1 MVRGKP
7 VKHWENR
14 FAFDYAF
21 AGNSIRPFHRASRSK
36 QKQISAFYLLFIFRS
51 LCSHLETRL
60 SAIPSFSALKWTKR
74 WEKKTAHT
82 FTQNT
87 QQNFN
92 CYSNRY
98 PDGYLDVWDGFS
110 NDPVN
115 TINWRSWSDD
125 IQKRASVWA
134 FFFSFYSWNLV
145 WKSSQL
151 FLRYLISTCML
162 VGSISRFWSTESSTL
177 FIAKW
182 FDFCLWKCR
191 LFHWISWL
199 FWEQNPKNTK

>member
-134 FFFSFYSWNLV
+134 FFFFVLLLKSGMKIKSIISSIFNFNLYV
-145 WKSSQL
+145 GWIDQSVLINRIQHTFHCKMIW
-151 FLRYLISTCML
+151 FLSM
-162 VGSISRFWSTESSTL
+162 EM
-177 FIAKW
+177 
-182 FDFCLWKCR
+182 
-191 LFHWISWL
+191 
-199 FWEQNPKNTK
+199 

>member
-1 MVRGKP
+1 MARRKP

-134 FFFSFYSWNLV
+134 FFFRFYSWNLV

-162 VGSISRFWSTESSTL
+162 VVSISRFWSTESST
-177 FIAKW
+177 FHCKIIW
-182 FDFCLWKCR
+182 FL
-191 LFHWISWL
+191 SM
-199 FWEQNPKNTK
+199 EM